1 MKNPKKNKKKTK
13 NKNLFHGKKFAKERI
28 KKTIEKV
35 RIIELSNYRIRFS
48 IWFNKSSS

>member
-28 KKTIEKV
+28 KKNNRKSSNY
-35 RIIELSNYRIRFS
+35 RIIELSNSF
-48 IWFNKSSS
+48 FHLVQ